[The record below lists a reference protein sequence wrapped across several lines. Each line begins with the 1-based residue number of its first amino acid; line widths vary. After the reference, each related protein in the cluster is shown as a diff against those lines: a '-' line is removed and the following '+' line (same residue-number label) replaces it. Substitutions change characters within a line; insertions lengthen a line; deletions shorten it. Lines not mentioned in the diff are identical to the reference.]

1 MVSNQ
6 NIAFWHN
13 SLVPITL
20 RAAIGFRR
28 RWNRHVTPQCS
39 VILSAYHGS
48 QLQILRAFIF
58 LAACYC
64 KNTKPIKRLVL
75 IGLAALTRIQWG
87 SCELRDIEIGAG
99 YMSVITEEELAQ
111 KIKAKESTIEVE
123 GALANTVI
131 KIKAKGPVAWGIAIG
146 LIGIG
151 AGAAYVTLTPSPD
164 PATKGLAPA
173 VGAGAFGSVAAVLGV
188 GGAAT
193 LFKLA
198 KAAGGVKVLNELR
211 SYKIVS
217 QSDGK
222 VILKR

>member
-20 RAAIGFRR
+20 RAAIGFRS
-28 RWNRHVTPQCS
+28 RWNRHVIPQRS
-39 VILSAYHGS
+39 VILSAYHVS
-48 QLQILRAFIF
+48 QSQILPAFIF
-58 LAACYC
+58 LAACYY
-64 KNTKPIKRLVL
+64 KNAKPIKRLVL

-87 SCELRDIEIGAG
+87 SCELRDIETRAG
-99 YMSVITEEELAQ
+99 YMSVSTEEELAQ
-111 KIKAKESTIEVE
+111 KIKAKDSRVEIE
-123 GALANTVI
+123 GDLANQVI
-131 KIKAKGPVAWGIAIG
+131 KIKATGPVAWGAIVG
-146 LIGIG
+146 ATLVG
-151 AGAAYVTLTPSPD
+151 AGAVYLTLTPSPD
-164 PATKGLAPA
+164 PGTKGLAPA

-188 GGAAT
+188 GGATT

-198 KAAGGVKVLNELR
+198 KAAGGVKVLTELR